1 MKGPAHST
9 MSETEPLTVPLYRA
23 AHGRTGDKGN
33 RSNISL
39 IAWHAAL
46 WPLLVEQV
54 TEEAVRRQFAQR
66 RPSAVRRYLLPGLEA
81 MNFVLDDVLD
91 GGVNDAL
98 NLDSHG
104 KALSFLLL
112 ELPITIPAALGGC
125 LAGGP
130 LRLDFNHDPETPH
143 A

>member
-1 MKGPAHST
+1 MRT
-9 MSETEPLTVPLYRA
+9 ITVPLIHA

-33 RSNISL
+33 RSNISV
-39 IAWHAAL
+39 IAWHPQL
-46 WPLLVEQV
+46 YPLLVEQV
-54 TEEAVRRQFAQR
+54 TEQVVAEQFAHR
-66 RPSAVRRYLLPGLEA
+66 RPSRVARYLLPQLHA

-112 ELPITIPAALGGC
+112 DLPLVVPESL
-125 LAGGP
+125 LP
-130 LRLDFNHDPETPH
+130 LLRGVAHLTEPTGDTS
-143 A
+143 

>member
-1 MKGPAHST
+1 
-9 MSETEPLTVPLYRA
+9 MSRSTVPLHRV

-33 RSNISL
+33 RSNISV
-39 IAWHAAL
+39 IAWHPEL
-46 WPLLVEQV
+46 WPLLLAQV
-54 TEEAVRRQFAQR
+54 TEEAVAAQFAHR
-66 RPSAVRRYLLPGLEA
+66 RPSAVRRYLLPELEA

-112 ELPITIPAALGGC
+112 ELPLTIPAALAGC

-130 LRLDFNHDPETPH
+130 LPLDFNHDPETPH

>member
-1 MKGPAHST
+1 
-9 MSETEPLTVPLYRA
+9 MSALDVLTVPLYRA

-33 RSNISL
+33 RSNISV
-39 IAWHAAL
+39 IAWHPAL

-54 TEEAVRRQFAQR
+54 TEDAVRRRFAHR
-66 RPSAVRRYLLPGLEA
+66 RPSAVRRYLLPELQA

-91 GGVNDAL
+91 GGVNDSL

-112 ELPITIPAALGGC
+112 ELPITIPAALAGC

-130 LRLDFNHDPETPH
+130 LPPDFNHAPETPH

>member
-1 MKGPAHST
+1 MDKV
-9 MSETEPLTVPLYRA
+9 TVPLWRA

-33 RSNISL
+33 RSNISV
-39 IAWHAAL
+39 IAWHPALYPLIAAQIT
-46 WPLLVEQV
+46 EQ
-54 TEEAVRRQFAQR
+54 AVAQR
-66 RPSAVRRYLLPGLEA
+66 FAHRRPTGVTRYQLPNLHA

-112 ELPITIPAALGGC
+112 DLPLDVPAGFEML
-125 LAGGP
+125 
-130 LRLDFNHDPETPH
+130 E
-143 A
+143 

>member
-1 MKGPAHST
+1 
-9 MSETEPLTVPLYRA
+9 MSEPTAITVPLYRA

-33 RSNISL
+33 RSNISV

-46 WPLLVEQV
+46 WPALVEQV
-54 TEEAVRRQFAQR
+54 TEDAVRRQFAHR

-112 ELPITIPAALGGC
+112 ELPLTIPAALAGC

-130 LRLDFNHDPETPH
+130 LPSASNPDPETSH